1 MKYLL
6 ISGKM
11 SGLFLLLMSW
21 MLDANVTWKFLK
33 VEIIK
38 HIFIRVGS
46 NILVSSW
53 FKRET

>member
-53 FKRET
+53 FKIET